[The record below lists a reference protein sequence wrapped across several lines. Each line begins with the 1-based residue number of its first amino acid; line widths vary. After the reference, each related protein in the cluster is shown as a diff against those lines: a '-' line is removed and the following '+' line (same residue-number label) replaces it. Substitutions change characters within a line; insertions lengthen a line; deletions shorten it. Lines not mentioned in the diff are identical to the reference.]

1 MATPGTKVTRVKKEY
16 EDLTKKSTG
25 PDQFKVN
32 QVNADLYHWKAVIA
46 GPPDTPYEGGKYQID
61 IEIPNEYPYQ
71 PPKVPWSLTSDEVR
85 H

>member
-1 MATPGTKVTRVKKEY
+1 MATPGTKVTRVKKEFD
-16 EDLTKKSTG
+16 DLTKKNAG
-25 PDQFKVN
+25 PDQFKVL

-71 PPKVPWSLTSDEVR
+71 PPKVTVAADIDEV
-85 H
+85 